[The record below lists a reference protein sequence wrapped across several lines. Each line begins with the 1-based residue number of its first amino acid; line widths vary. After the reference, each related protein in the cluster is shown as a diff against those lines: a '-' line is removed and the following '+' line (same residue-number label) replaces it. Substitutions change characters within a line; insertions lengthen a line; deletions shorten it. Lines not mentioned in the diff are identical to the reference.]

1 MQLFQQPLFKY
12 LLAIV
17 LFGAVCALGAY
28 THLTLKQA
36 AGTYTGDLTI
46 SVTGEGEAVAVPDI
60 GQFTFAVA
68 AEAETADVAQGD
80 SAEAMNDIIDYLGE
94 AGVEDADVK
103 TTNYQ
108 LNPQYR
114 YEQENCTVN
123 GRCTPGERVLTGYE
137 ARQMVEVQIRD
148 LDAASSLITGV
159 GERGATNVSGLQF
172 TIDDETELQDAARS
186 EALADAQQK
195 ATELAAE
202 LDMSLDRLVGYHE
215 GGGGQPVPYGMG
227 GDGAMDRAVMEE
239 SMAQPSLPTGESTIT
254 SRVTLTYQLR

>member
-17 LFGAVCALGAY
+17 LFGAICALGAY

-36 AGTYTGDLTI
+36 SGTHTGDLTI

-60 GQFTFAVA
+60 GQFTFAVN
-68 AEAETADVAQGD
+68 AEAETAEEAQSN
-80 SAEAMNDIIDYLGE
+80 SAESMNDIIGYLTESGI
-94 AGVEDADVK
+94 EDADVK

-114 YEQENCTVN
+114 YEQSDCDAR
-123 GRCTPGERVLTGYE
+123 GYCPPGERVLTGYE
-137 ARQMVEVQIRD
+137 ARQMVEVKIRD
-148 LDAASSLITGV
+148 LDAASGLITGV
-159 GERGATNVSGLQF
+159 GERGATNISGLQF
-172 TIDDETELQDAARS
+172 TIDDETELQEEARS

-195 ATELAAE
+195 ASELAVE
-202 LDMSLDRLVGYHE
+202 LGMSLDRLVDYHE
-215 GGGGQPVPYGMG
+215 GRDGQPVPYGMG
-227 GDGAMDRAVMEE
+227 GDEEMDRAVMEE
-239 SMAQPSLPTGESTIT
+239 SMAQPSLPSGESTVT